1 MLGRTWSLS
10 DQSCSKHV
18 QSHWYQFSAHSYL
31 SYGAAKEKQGCQ
43 TQIFLNLL
51 EFYWMLSEPPPRV
64 VLFCVFFWGLFVFCF
79 WKKVPWVSIYEE
91 SRQKRLRSAATCHV
105 GFALSGAAQNNSFSK
120 LKILRLSSRYCVLEE
135 DSGLAASHLLKT
147 KFKHLF
153 WKKKNTNCK
162 RMGSKQKIQVW
173 IKYKNTNAKYRSE
186 TNKFQIILENKR
198 LFCEK
203 LTRRAKQ
210 KYHLYK
216 CFKILANAAGH
227 CSTELH
233 TCTQKK
239 R

>member
-64 VLFCVFFWGLFVFCF
+64 VLFCVFFGGLFVFCF

-153 WKKKNTNCK
+153 WKKKKILTAREWAASRKYKSESNTKIQMQNTNL
-162 RMGSKQKIQVW
+162 KQINFRLHLR
-173 IKYKNTNAKYRSE
+173 INAYSVRS
-186 TNKFQIILENKR
+186 
-198 LFCEK
+198 
-203 LTRRAKQ
+203 
-210 KYHLYK
+210 
-216 CFKILANAAGH
+216 
-227 CSTELH
+227 
-233 TCTQKK
+233 
-239 R
+239 